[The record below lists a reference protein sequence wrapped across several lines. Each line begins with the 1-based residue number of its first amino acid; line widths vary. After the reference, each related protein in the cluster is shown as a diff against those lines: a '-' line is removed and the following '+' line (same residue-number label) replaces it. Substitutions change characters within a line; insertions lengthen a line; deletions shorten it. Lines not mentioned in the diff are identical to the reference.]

1 VGIQQTKVD
10 TMRLYKLMR
19 SSVGKKV
26 VSGFALIIIVI
37 FVVTGRGIGGE
48 KPPGLTFLRLG
59 MDARGIALGG
69 AMTSIGAGLSSLL
82 WNPAG
87 LVSGISNEIVFSHM
101 RGFDDINSEFIAFL
115 LKRGTDKAF
124 AISLLSNN
132 IGGIEQRTSPT
143 ELPNGIISAHDFY
156 TGITYSQ
163 RINSNLQAGITGKYL
178 FQKLFFDSASGFSVD
193 LGAQYKIEDKNVQF
207 GLALKNIGSMGAFL
221 EEKPSLPTLLQAG
234 TGYKISRSD
243 HNLTITGEYELL
255 FNGNNS
261 ARFGVEYEYYGR
273 YSFRAGYLTGFEDRG
288 LSVGTGM
295 ALQRFVL
302 DYAFLPD
309 VTAFGNQH
317 IFSLR
322 LKI

>member
-1 VGIQQTKVD
+1 
-10 TMRLYKLMR
+10 MRFHKLII
-19 SSVGKKV
+19 SSVRKNVISAFATIV
-26 VSGFALIIIVI
+26 VVI
-37 FVVTGRGIGGE
+37 LVAAGQGIGGE
-48 KPPGLTFLRLG
+48 KPPGLTFLRLS

-87 LVSGISNEIVFSHM
+87 LVSGSSNEIVFSHM
-101 RGFDDINSEFIAFL
+101 RGFNGIDSEFIAFL
-115 LKRGTDKAF
+115 LKRGPDKAF

-132 IGGIEQRTSPT
+132 IGGIEQRTGPT
-143 ELPNGIISAHDFY
+143 VSPNGIISAHDFY

-163 RINSNLQAGITGKYL
+163 RINSNLQAGVTGKYL
-178 FQKLFFDSASGFSVD
+178 FQKLFSESASGFSID

-207 GLALKNIGSMGAFL
+207 GLALKNVGSMGAFL
-221 EEKPSLPTLLQAG
+221 KEKPTLPTLLQAG
-234 TGYKISRSD
+234 TGYTFSSSD
-243 HNLTITGEYELL
+243 HDLTITGEYELL

-309 VTAFGNQH
+309 VTAFGDQH